1 MELLGKLETGM
12 DELQQIVEEMNRDG
26 VAPKQRELLQYVG
39 GLVSPLVL
47 VLDSLVEHEPR
58 VFIFSLFATYVT

>member
-1 MELLGKLETGM
+1 LELLGKLETGM